1 MRRLLVSV
9 GASALV
15 MAGFLFVLGP
25 SRLADQL
32 AGADVGVFALGL
44 VAVVATLCCWSE
56 ASRRLFAAFG
66 TAIPRRRAFVAY
78 GAGAFGKQ
86 VLPMGN
92 AGGPAVMAYAFDRET
107 KLGYARALAVVV
119 VAEFLSL
126 VASLVLG
133 LAGIALLVSFGSGG
147 SGVRLI
153 GVGVLL
159 IAAALAALSVV
170 VWYRRRHVAVAVSG
184 IARLVR
190 PVLGRLSSRLADRL
204 RPERVDDGLRRY
216 YATFDAVT
224 ADRRAVLYAFALT
237 QLGWVFFALPLYT
250 GALALDVRL
259 SLALVVFLVP
269 TAGLATVVPLPGG
282 LGGVEVVLAWLLA
295 SLAGLD
301 LVTAGAVVV
310 LYRLCS
316 FWFFV
321 LVGGISASMAAV
333 GVGELP
339 AALEISPRIGRDDEP
354 PVDVR
359 DESSG

>member
-9 GASALV
+9 GASVAVLV
-15 MAGFLFVLGP
+15 GFLFVLGP

-32 AGADVGVFALGL
+32 AGAHVGVFALGL
-44 VAVVATLCCWSE
+44 VAVVAALGCWSE

-66 TAIPRRRAFVAY
+66 TPISRRRAFVAY

-107 KLGYARALAVVV
+107 DLGYSRTLAVIV

-133 LAGIALLVSFGSGG
+133 VAGIALLVSFGSAG
-147 SGVRLI
+147 SGLRWI
-153 GVGVLL
+153 GLGVLL
-159 IAAALAALSVV
+159 IAAVLTALSVV
-170 VWYRRRHVAVAVSG
+170 VWYRRRHVAMAVDG
-184 IARLVR
+184 IARLVC
-190 PVLGRLSSRLADRL
+190 PVVGRLSSRLADRL

-216 YATFDAVT
+216 YATFDAVM
-224 ADRRAVLYAFALT
+224 ADRRAVLYAFVLT
-237 QLGWVFFALPLYT
+237 QLGWVLFALPLYT

-259 SLALVVFLVP
+259 SPALVVFLVP

-295 SLAGLD
+295 SLAGID

-321 LVGGISASMAAV
+321 LVAGISASVAAV

-339 AALEISPRIGRDDEP
+339 AALEVPPRIGRGDEP
-354 PVDVR
+354 VMDVR